1 MTLLDRGMG
10 DTSSDWTISTGVTGG
25 PPPSGTTVNDCYNGC
40 DAQYPN
46 STFSWITGNSA
57 GDTCYAGCATQYGV
71 SLMGQGATG
80 AFMWDYYHSI
90 LAVGLRCLVVGLVVL

>member
-71 SLMGQGATG
+71 SLMGQGEQELLCG
-80 AFMWDYYHSI
+80 RLPFNVGCGSE
-90 LAVGLRCLVVGLVVL
+90 VPSSGLRVL